1 MSGRVLAMLASP
13 IAICGPAAKW
23 QLTLQAQLQRRLVM
37 ITDVRASKLFLL
49 LYEGESVAGIAR
61 RLNMSEK
68 TIRKYRDTGLLPSQI
83 ERPERTYRT
92 RPDPL
97 EEFWEEIEERL
108 EHDSRL
114 KPYAILDW
122 LKQKHNPPE
131 GEPRVTDSIRRTLER
146 RVQRWKLEHGVQQ
159 EVMFPQVHH
168 AGDVIAFDF
177 VVMNSL
183 KITIG
188 GKPFDHKL
196 FHAVF
201 TYSNWEYVH
210 LCHSESFEALSTGLQ
225 DALHRAGGVPR
236 RVRSDSLSAA
246 VNNLSDDREFAASYR
261 DLLEHY
267 GLQGHRINV
276 RKPHENGDVESSH
289 GHFKDALDQALRL
302 RESRDFGSVDDYAA
316 FLRQLTVRLNAS
328 REKRFREE
336 AAVLNPLP
344 PQRRTTCTSVPVTVK
359 SDSII
364 RIKRNAYSV
373 SSKYVGLK
381 LEVRIY
387 QDHLEL
393 WYGNQCVEHM
403 PRQFGQAK
411 EAIDFRHVIDSLV
424 RKPGAFINYRYVN
437 HMYPTTRFRMAYDQ
451 LLDSTTEASAVRQYL
466 KILHAAKHE
475 GLDLVDDTLRWFLT
489 TGKPIRSADVLKVV
503 ASKQE
508 LPAPTDVRVD
518 APDLSVFDSLLQHKD
533 VYHEQDVNHVDTQ
546 AADVEAKAALAAYDR
561 HVEAA
566 GSAQG
571 VAAADIPRKPHADG
585 RASGTGALDSHPVPR
600 GSGREGVSGTT
611 TESDSSAH
619 AKCPSA
625 GGEDVGSG
633 QLVSI
638 APACDSAIRDASTG
652 RLPGSPGQ
660 SAGVRQA
667 RFGQDDAA
675 FCAGGS
681 ARHAR
686 SSRLLHHLSD
696 AGSGAT
702 TGQTGLASGASDQ
715 EAPQVRGI
723 DHRRLGLRPAEPRGD
738 GSALHTAGREIR
750 TGQSTR
756 EFESALFA
764 MGADLQGSHDNGCRD
779 RPADPSLGDH
789 RTQHPQLSA
798 RRSQKETTPL
808 NRLKHWFK
816 NLKLAALSTAS
827 LIVAKGPN

>member
-1 MSGRVLAMLASP
+1 
-13 IAICGPAAKW
+13 
-23 QLTLQAQLQRRLVM
+23 M
-37 ITDVRASKLFLL
+37 ITDVRASMLFLL
-49 LYEGESVAGIAR
+49 LHEGESVACIAG
-61 RLNMSEK
+61 RLEMSEK
-68 TIRKYRDTGLLPSQI
+68 TIRKYRDMGLLPSQI
-83 ERPERTYRT
+83 QRPERTYRT
-92 RPDPL
+92 REDPL
-97 EEFWEEIEERL
+97 EEFWEEIEQRL
-108 EHDSRL
+108 QHDSRL

-122 LKQKHNPPE
+122 LKQKYNSPD
-131 GEPRVTDSIRRTLER
+131 GELRVTDSIRRTLER

-159 EVMFPQVHH
+159 EVTFPQVHH

-246 VNNLSDDREFAASYR
+246 VNNLSDEKEFAASYR
-261 DLLEHY
+261 DLLEYY

-302 RESRDFGSVDDYAA
+302 RESRDFDSVDNYVT
-316 FLRQLTVRLNAS
+316 FVRQLARHRNES

-336 AAVLNPLP
+336 AAALNSLP

-364 RIKRNAYSV
+364 RIKRNVYSV

-381 LEVRIY
+381 LEVRIH

-393 WYGNQCVEHM
+393 WYQNQCVEHM
-403 PRQFGQAK
+403 PRQFGQGK

-424 RKPGAFINYRYVN
+424 RKPGAFINYKYVN

-451 LLDSTTEASAVRQYL
+451 LLSSTTEASAIKQYL
-466 KILHAAKHE
+466 KILHAAKLE

-489 TGKPIRSADVLKVV
+489 TGKPIRSDDVLKAV
-503 ASKQE
+503 AAKQE
-508 LPAPTDVRVD
+508 LPAPTDIRVD

-533 VYHEQDVNHVDTQ
+533 VYHEQDANHVDTQ
-546 AADVEAKAALAAYDR
+546 ATDAEVEATLAAYDR

-571 VAAADIPRKPHADG
+571 VAAADVPRKPHADG
-585 RASGTGALDSHPVPR
+585 RASGAGPLDPHPVSR
-600 GSGREGVSGTT
+600 GPGPKGMSGTT
-611 TESDSSAH
+611 PESDCSAH

-625 GGEDVGSG
+625 GGEDVESG
-633 QLVSI
+633 RVVST
-638 APACDSAIRDASTG
+638 AAACDSAIRNAPAR

-660 SAGVRQA
+660 PAGVRQA
-667 RFGQDDAA
+667 RLGQDDAA
-675 FCAGGS
+675 LRVGRS
-681 ARHAR
+681 ARDAR
-686 SSRLLHHLSD
+686 SSGLLLNLPD
-696 AGSGAT
+696 AGPGALA
-702 TGQTGLASGASDQ
+702 GQTGLASGASDQ
-715 EAPQVRGI
+715 EASEVRSP
-723 DHRRLGLRPAEPRGD
+723 DHRRPGLRPAESRGD
-738 GSALHTAGREIR
+738 GSPLHAAVREIR
-750 TGQSTR
+750 TGQHPR
-756 EFESALFA
+756 EFESALFE
-764 MGADLQGSHDNGCRD
+764 MGADLQGSHDDRCRD
-779 RPADPSLGDH
+779 RPADPSLGHH
-789 RTQHPQLSA
+789 RTQHPQLST
-798 RRSQKETTPL
+798 RRSQKETTQV
-808 NRLKHWFK
+808 NRLKRWIK
-816 NLKLAALSTAS
+816 NLKLAAFSTAS
-827 LIVAKGPN
+827 LIVAKGPS